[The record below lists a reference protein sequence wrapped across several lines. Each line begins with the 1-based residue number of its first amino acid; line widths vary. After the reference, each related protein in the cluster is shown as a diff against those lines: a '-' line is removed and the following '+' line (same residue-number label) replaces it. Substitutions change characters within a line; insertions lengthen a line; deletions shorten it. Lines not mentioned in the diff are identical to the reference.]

1 MDIISFNDI
10 RKDDR
15 IDSPVEPNRPIY
27 INLIS
32 GEWRFSDRRIKID
45 LE

>member
-10 RKDDR
+10 RKDDC
-15 IDSPVEPNRPIY
+15 IDSHIEPNRPIY

-32 GEWRFSDRRIKID
+32 GEWRFPDRRIKID